1 MKLIYTTGL
10 AAATLLLF
18 MFRNANNAKEKRQII
33 PLETG
38 KGFEPFRM
46 IFIADIHRKK
56 LPEDFI
62 TLPVDVIIIGGDL
75 TERGVPL
82 KRTADNLGILA
93 EAAPVYFIW
102 GNNDEEVGERNL
114 RKVLNHFQV
123 KILDNESV
131 ELFGNPHL
139 KLVGVDFFSDREEK
153 LDKAFSKVEDD
164 DTVLFVSHTPAV
176 FKKLRSANGPSFM
189 MAGHTHGGQIRLG
202 RIGLYKKGALKTTVS
217 GYELVTN
224 GYGTTSLPLRLGA
237 EAQYHILEIKPST
250 RGNRH

>member
-1 MKLIYTTGL
+1 MKLFYNTGL
-10 AAATLLLF
+10 AAAALLLF
-18 MFRNANNAKEKRQII
+18 MFRNANNPKEKRQII
-33 PLETG
+33 KLETG
-38 KGFEPFRM
+38 KGFRPFRM
-46 IFIADIHRKK
+46 IFIADIHRKS

-75 TERGVPL
+75 TERCVPM
-82 KRTADNLGILA
+82 KRTADNLRILT

-153 LDKAFSKVEDD
+153 LEKAFAHIHAE
-164 DTVLFVSHTPAV
+164 DTVLFVSHTPAM
-176 FKKLRSANGPSFM
+176 FKYLRTIKNAGIM
-189 MAGHTHGGQIRLG
+189 MAGHTHGGQIRMG
-202 RIGLYKKGALKTTVS
+202 RIGLYKKGSLKKKDNR
-217 GYELVTN
+217 YQLVTN

-237 EAQYHILEIKPST
+237 EAQYHILEFLPALSDDYS
-250 RGNRH
+250 